1 MIEVVALAFALAMD
15 TFAASIAEGC
25 AVRPTPRR
33 ALLLATVFGA
43 AQALMPLIGLALG
56 TAAGPLIADI
66 DHWIAFA
73 LLAVIGTRMVLGGIR
88 SNAGAA
94 ARKLLDGRML
104 AVVAFAT
111 SIDAAA
117 AGMTLPLFDVAPL
130 VACLVI
136 GGVTFVLSFAGVM
149 AGGRI
154 GARLGGHAEA
164 AGGLVLIV
172 LGMQILAEQLA
183 A

>member
-1 MIEVVALAFALAMD
+1 VIAVIALAFALAMD
-15 TFAASIAEGC
+15 AFAASIAEGC
-25 AVRPTPRR
+25 ALQPTPRG

-56 TAAGPLIADI
+56 
-66 DHWIAFA
+66 
-73 LLAVIGTRMVLGGIR
+73 V
-88 SNAGAA
+88 
-94 ARKLLDGRML
+94 
-104 AVVAFAT
+104 
-111 SIDAAA
+111 
-117 AGMTLPLFDVAPL
+117 
-130 VACLVI
+130 
-136 GGVTFVLSFAGVM
+136 

-172 LGMQILAEQLA
+172 LGMQILAEHLA

>member
-1 MIEVVALAFALAMD
+1 MIAVIALAFALAMD
-15 TFAASIAEGC
+15 AFAASIAEGC
-25 AVRPTPRR
+25 ALQPTPRR

-56 TAAGPLIADI
+56 VAAGPLVADI
-66 DHWIAFA
+66 DHWIAFV
-73 LLAVIGTRMVLGGIR
+73 LLAVAGARMVLGGIR
-88 SNAGAA
+88 ANAEAGT
-94 ARKLLDGRML
+94 RTPVDGRML
-104 AVVAFAT
+104 GVVAFAT
-111 SIDAAA
+111 SVDAPA
-117 AGMTLPLFDVAPL
+117 AGITLPLLDVAPL

-136 GGVTFVLSFAGVM
+136 GTVTFVLSFAGVI

-154 GARLGGHAEA
+154 GARLGRHAEA

-172 LGMQILAEQLA
+172 LGMQILAEHLA